1 MAPTEAEWLDQV
13 GSVLETLNQGVVIS
27 DEDRRI
33 VFANSMFLEM
43 GKMSVENILGR
54 SVMDL
59 YPGDEA
65 GRLREFIARREV
77 QGRAQYEFYIP
88 QSDGGRLPVE
98 VTSRRVFGVDGRAYG
113 IITAT
118 DISDQKRIQ
127 AELSEA
133 NSLLLERQHQME
145 EELQLAER
153 VQQSLAP
160 KGLIWSGVSVESHYQ
175 PASSIGGDY
184 GLVIPGDGRLD
195 VVVCDV
201 SGHGISSALVAN
213 RIYSET
219 MAQIERGA
227 DLGSMLRHLNHFA
240 VQNLASSSFYF
251 TLAAVRFH
259 QSRGCLQFAGA
270 GHPPAIVI
278 RRGKSPLLLES
289 TSMILGLF
297 ENAVGAESGVET
309 ELQTGDRVV
318 IYTDGLTESFNAQRE
333 MLGVDGLQE
342 IAAEAASLPLAE
354 MKNKILNRVAAWRHG
369 HAQDDISLVLLEI
382 S

>member
-1 MAPTEAEWLDQV
+1 VPSIKNPWLDQV
-13 GSVLETLNQGVVIS
+13 GSVLESLNQGVIIS

-33 VFANSMFLEM
+33 IFANSMFLEM
-43 GKMSVENILGR
+43 GKMSAADILGR

-59 YPGDEA
+59 YPADEA
-65 GRLREFIARREV
+65 GQLQEFIARRQT

-98 VTSRRVFGVDGRAYG
+98 VTSRLVHGGDGRPYG

-127 AELSEA
+127 AELSRT
-133 NSLLLERQHQME
+133 NGLLLERQHQME

-160 KGLIWSGVSVESHYQ
+160 KGLIWSGVAVEAHYQ
-175 PASSIGGDY
+175 PVSSIGGDY
-184 GLVIPGDGRLD
+184 GMVIPGDDRLD

-240 VQNLASSSFYF
+240 VQHLASSSFYF

-318 IYTDGLTESFNAQRE
+318 IYTDGLTESFNSQRE

-342 IAAEAASLPLAE
+342 IVAEASNLPLAE
-354 MKNKILNRVAAWRHG
+354 MKTQILNRVGAWRHG

>member
-1 MAPTEAEWLDQV
+1 VASKQNRWLDQV
-13 GSVLETLNQGVVIS
+13 GRVLETLNQGVIIS

-33 VFANSMFLEM
+33 IFANSMFLEM
-43 GKMSVENILGR
+43 GKMSAADILGR

-59 YPGDEA
+59 YAADEA
-65 GRLREFIARREV
+65 SQLQEFIARRQT

-88 QSDGGRLPVE
+88 QSDGGRIPVE
-98 VTSRRVFGVDGRAYG
+98 VTSRLVHGGDGRPYG

-118 DISDQKRIQ
+118 DIRDQKRIQ
-127 AELSEA
+127 AELSETNA
-133 NSLLLERQHQME
+133 LLLDRQDQME
-145 EELQLAER
+145 QELQLAER

-160 KGLIWSGVSVESHYQ
+160 KGLSWSGVSVEAHYQ

-184 GLVIPGDGRLD
+184 GLVIPGDDRLD

-219 MAQIERGA
+219 MSQIERGA

-251 TLAAVRFH
+251 TLVAVRFY
-259 QSRGCLQFAGA
+259 QSRGCLQFVGA
-270 GHPPAIVI
+270 GHPPAIII
-278 RRGKSPLLLES
+278 RQGESPLLLES

-297 ENAVGAESGVET
+297 ENAVLAESGVET
-309 ELQTGDRVV
+309 QLQTGDRVV
-318 IYTDGLTESFNAQRE
+318 IYTDGLTESFNSQRE

-342 IAAEAASLPLAE
+342 IVAEASTLPLAE
-354 MKNKILNRVAAWRHG
+354 MKSQILSQVAAWRHG

>member
-1 MAPTEAEWLDQV
+1 VAPTENQWLDQL

-27 DEDRRI
+27 DQDRRI
-33 VFANSMFLEM
+33 IFANSMFLEM
-43 GKMSVENILGR
+43 GKMSVEDILGR

-59 YPGDEA
+59 YPANEA
-65 GRLREFIARREV
+65 GRLQEFIARREV

-127 AELSEA
+127 AELSETNA
-133 NSLLLERQHQME
+133 LLLERQHQME

-184 GLVIPGDGRLD
+184 GLVIPSEGRLD

-240 VQNLASSSFYF
+240 VQNLGSSSFYF

-318 IYTDGLTESFNAQRE
+318 IYTDGLTESFNSQRE

-342 IAAEAASLPLAE
+342 IVADASTLPLAE
-354 MKNKILNRVAAWRHG
+354 MKSQILNRVAAWRHG
-369 HAQDDISLVLLEI
+369 HPQDDISLVLLEI